1 MSDRARR
8 VTDARRRTE
17 RDGRR
22 PFRPAARALAGC
34 GLLLA
39 LLLGGLPSGMAHAA
53 DPADSA
59 ATAIG
64 LAIQGISLMNG
75 EGGVEL
81 WRLKATWGHLSQN
94 GDTVTVDK
102 PLVRYTLGDPALEDY
117 LHVRSEQGRITD
129 AQRYLRLWD
138 DVQLTRGEETVTGA
152 VLDYDAKTRVL
163 VFPEGAFLQ
172 GPKGE
177 LRTDV
182 LTWKL
187 DDNILKADGNV
198 DVLLLPRTE
207 PESAADSAPVEAGTP
222 NEPVPSGGS
231 VAPGASEKPADS
243 AAVPTP

>member
-1 MSDRARR
+1 MSDRAQCA
-8 VTDARRRTE
+8 ARPQRRTGLS
-17 RDGRR
+17 GRR
-22 PFRPAARALAGC
+22 PLCPAVKALAGC

-39 LLLGGLPSGMAHAA
+39 LLLTGPCGKAGAA
-53 DPADSA
+53 EPADNA

-75 EGGVEL
+75 EDGIEL

-94 GDTVTVDK
+94 GDTVTVEK
-102 PLVRYTLGDPALEDY
+102 PVVRYTLGDPALEDY
-117 LHVRSEQGRITD
+117 LHVRSNQGRITD

-138 DVQLTRGEETVTGA
+138 SVLLTRGEEVVTGT

-163 VFPEGAFLQ
+163 VLPEGATLL
-172 GPKGE
+172 GPKGN

-198 DVLLLPRTE
+198 DVLLLPRADAE
-207 PESAADSAPVEAGTP
+207 GEADSAQVEAETAGAPAQQAGSPAASAEQADGAST
-222 NEPVPSGGS
+222 PVP
-231 VAPGASEKPADS
+231 
-243 AAVPTP
+243 